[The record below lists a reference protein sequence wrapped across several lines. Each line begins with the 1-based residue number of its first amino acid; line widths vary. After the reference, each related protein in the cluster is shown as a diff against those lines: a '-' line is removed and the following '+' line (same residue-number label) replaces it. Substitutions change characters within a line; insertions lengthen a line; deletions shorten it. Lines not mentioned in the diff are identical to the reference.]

1 MATTIQIIA
10 ELLRADQQEAERFL
24 REAQSYFPEP
34 VPEGTII
41 QLLRKRRD
49 SDLTAEEVA
58 SILKKEAS
66 SRAASTTS
74 RPTRDEAGPDA
85 DQGLNPDVQPAKQ
98 LNRRGDP
105 GQHTEKMDRCEH
117 GVLLGRPCAICR
129 RLGRTHDK

>member
-10 ELLRADQQEAERFL
+10 ELLRIDQQEAERFL
-24 REAQSYFPEP
+24 REAQSFFPEP

-58 SILKKEAS
+58 SIIKKEAAT
-66 SRAASTTS
+66 RAANTPI
-74 RPTRDEAGPDA
+74 RPARDAAGPGA
-85 DQGLNPDVQPAKQ
+85 DQDSGVQPAKQ

-105 GQHTEKMDRCEH
+105 GQRTEKMDRCEH
-117 GVLLGRPCAICR
+117 GVLVGRPCAICR
-129 RLGRTHDK
+129 RLGITHDK